1 MIFSATWKILIAIQR
16 TRTRRM
22 TLMDIQ
28 MLLVL
33 MTPLLTPR
41 TSVCVTLLSSD
52 WSSSSTS
59 SSSHSVLFSKFL
71 WTRQSKN
78 TWGCI
83 IRLVITHHPQL
94 HLHQHLHHHQH
105 LQFHHRWNPESP
117 SLSPSPFSIFSCCEI
132 DLKLSNSEII
142 HLCCKIPFEKYG
154 TFGKIWP
161 SFGNKLL

>member
-1 MIFSATWKILIAIQR
+1 MILVPPWKFWLPSR
-16 TRTRRM
+16 GRGGEEW
-22 TLMDIQ
+22 LMYIQ

-71 WTRQSKN
+71 WTRQSQN

-94 HLHQHLHHHQH
+94 HLNQHNHQL
-105 LQFHHRWNPESP
+105 LW
-117 SLSPSPFSIFSCCEI
+117 

-142 HLCCKIPFEKYG
+142 HLCCKIPKKRYFLQVSLN
-154 TFGKIWP
+154 TRFGVENLEMLQNLAEFWE
-161 SFGNKLL
+161 